1 MKKIVFVTLMMA
13 DDMHKRHFPVDG
25 NSFIEYPGELYY
37 AINSVLARTMKKDD
51 EIKVVL
57 LETRAGDKAGTKNAQ
72 LFMDELNEINTSNSI
87 GAKIT
92 YEVIPS
98 DFLVSKKGLNEIYL
112 KLIKNLETDIELSAD
127 ITFGPKSLPLLIF
140 TAMQF
145 GEKFFDCSIG
155 NVIYMKAEFKNNIL
169 VEGTQLICDYT
180 PLYMLNSFTNT
191 IECAN
196 GEKAI
201 ASVAALLKD

>member
-13 DDMHKRHFPVDG
+13 DNMKKRHYPVDG
-25 NSFIEYPGELYY
+25 NSFIEYPGETYY
-37 AINSVLARTMKKDD
+37 AINSVLAQTMKKDD

-57 LETRAGDKAGTKNAQ
+57 LETRAGDKAGAKNAQ
-72 LFMDELNEINTSNSI
+72 LFMDELNEINSLNSI

-92 YEVIPS
+92 YEIIPS
-98 DFLVSKKGLNEIYL
+98 DFLISKKGLNDIYL
-112 KLIKNLETDIELSAD
+112 KLIKNIKSDVELSAD

-155 NVIYMKAEFKNNIL
+155 NVIYMKTEFKNNAI

-201 ASVAALLKD
+201 ASVEALLRE

>member
-25 NSFIEYPGELYY
+25 NSFIEYPGESYY
-37 AINSVLARTMKKDD
+37 AINSVLAQTMKADD

-57 LETRAGDKAGTKNAQ
+57 IQTKGGDNAGAKNIQ
-72 LFMDELNEINTSNSI
+72 IFMDELESLNTC
-87 GAKIT
+87 GASIT
-92 YEVIPS
+92 YEVIAS
-98 DFLVSKKGLNEIYL
+98 QFVENKNKFKNLYTH
-112 KLIKNLETDIELSAD
+112 LIKTFEKEAELYAD
-127 ITFGPKSLPLLIF
+127 ITFGPKSLPLLVF
-140 TAMQF
+140 SAMQF
-145 GEKFFDCSIG
+145 GEKFFDCTIG
-155 NVIYMKAEFKNNIL
+155 NVIYLKAEFKNNQF
-169 VEGTQLICDYT
+169 VEGSQMIYDFT

-201 ASVAALLKD
+201 ASVEALLKD